1 MGGKPSSR
9 CSVNGLDNLN
19 ERTEGENT
27 PMLKIALLT
36 NFNILEKANAA
47 ITVADRL
54 LQEDCEILI
63 AAFNRE
69 KLMKLNKHRKEFR
82 YLPLESVY
90 AEANL
95 LIVLGGDGTI
105 LEAARR
111 ASQRG
116 TPILGINLG
125 RLGYMAE
132 LEMGE
137 LDQLKRLFTKEYEVE
152 KRSMLRIE
160 LRSGEE
166 LRSYCYALNDAVIS
180 NGSVSRIIDL
190 ELSEGGVPVTT
201 YRADGLIIATPT
213 GSTAYSMSAGG
224 AIVDP
229 KVSCVCVT
237 PICPHSFIARPL
249 IFSDQSVL
257 EVRNICAREKMLY
270 LTVDGRMNFELH
282 RNQVVRIT
290 KAKLQTNLIR
300 LKPCGFYRKLRQ
312 KMSNSQM

>member
-1 MGGKPSSR
+1 
-9 CSVNGLDNLN
+9 
-19 ERTEGENT
+19 
-27 PMLKIALLT
+27 MLKIGLIT
-36 NFNILEKANAA
+36 NFNITEKANAA
-47 ITVADRL
+47 VQVANRL
-54 LQEDCEILI
+54 LREDAEILI

-69 KLMKLNKHRKEFR
+69 KLMRMHKSRNEFQ

-90 AEANL
+90 TESDI

-111 ASQRG
+111 AAQRG

-132 LEMGE
+132 LEMSE
-137 LDQLKRLFTKEYEVE
+137 LDNLSCLFTGNYKIE
-152 KRSMLRIE
+152 KRSMLRVE
-160 LRSGEE
+160 LLSGGE
-166 LRSYCYALNDAVIS
+166 LKSFCYALNDAVIS
-180 NGSVSRIIDL
+180 NGSVSRMIDL

-229 KVSCVCVT
+229 RVPCFCAT
-237 PICPHSFIARPL
+237 PICPHSFIARPI
-249 IFSDQSVL
+249 IFSDESVL
-257 EVRNICAREKMLY
+257 EVRNVCVREKMLY
-270 LTVDGRMNFELH
+270 LTVDGRMNFELY

-290 KAKLQTNLIR
+290 KSNLQTGLIR

-312 KMSNSQM
+312 KMSDSKI

>member
-1 MGGKPSSR
+1 
-9 CSVNGLDNLN
+9 
-19 ERTEGENT
+19 
-27 PMLKIALLT
+27 MLKIGLIT
-36 NFNILEKANAA
+36 NFNITEKANAA
-47 ITVADRL
+47 VQVANRL
-54 LQEDCEILI
+54 LREDAEILI

-69 KLMKLNKHRKEFR
+69 KLMRMHKSRNEFQ

-90 AEANL
+90 TESDI

-111 ASQRG
+111 AAQRG

-132 LEMGE
+132 LEMSE
-137 LDQLKRLFTKEYEVE
+137 LDNLSCLFTGNYKIE
-152 KRSMLRIE
+152 KRSMLRVE
-160 LRSGEE
+160 LLSGGE
-166 LRSYCYALNDAVIS
+166 LKSFCYALNDAVIS
-180 NGSVSRIIDL
+180 NGSVSRMIDL

-229 KVSCVCVT
+229 RVPCFCAT
-237 PICPHSFIARPL
+237 PICPHSFIARPI
-249 IFSDQSVL
+249 IFSDESVL
-257 EVRNICAREKMLY
+257 EVRNVCVREKMLY
-270 LTVDGRMNFELH
+270 LTVDGRMNFELY

-290 KAKLQTNLIR
+290 KSNLQTGLIR
-300 LKPCGFYRKLRQ
+300 LKACSFYRKLRQ
-312 KMSNSQM
+312 KMSDSKI